1 MIHPFVPSIPSSP
14 LLRLS
19 CVHLWLYF
27 EAKLIDNYNQMLGRQ
42 WQADPHWGEG
52 WPTAPGD
59 PWPGLI
65 TKDQDPKSLE
75 RTNPSYILGPPR
87 IRRNSQK
94 SFLKKGQFS
103 WKSCSITLSGGSYQW
118 WLLPHRYPKII
129 TKHLST
135 SSSHCHQPL
144 PILIFIVNSW
154 RQREL
159 WNLGLDR
166 KARQRGWEEGGD
178 EERSGLVVV
187 VMMMIMM
194 TMVMIYQFVFL

>member
-1 MIHPFVPSIPSSP
+1 MASWSW
-14 LLRLS
+14 LRWRMALCS
-19 CVHLWLYF
+19 RWSLTR
-27 EAKLIDNYNQMLGRQ
+27 ID
-42 WQADPHWGEG
+42 AF
-52 WPTAPGD
+52 
-59 PWPGLI
+59 
-65 TKDQDPKSLE
+65 K
-75 RTNPSYILGPPR
+75 LGPPR

-94 SFLKKGQFS
+94 SFLKKGQLS

-118 WLLPHRYPKII
+118 WLLPHRYP
-129 TKHLST
+129 
-135 SSSHCHQPL
+135 SSHCHQPL

-187 VMMMIMM
+187 VVMRMIMM
-194 TMVMIYQFVFL
+194 TMVMIYQFVSFCRVHKSQGTKTRHQHHQVKP